1 MSLAL
6 SVIEKQRAAIGA
18 ARAILQGRLGR
29 DVKADDIAKR
39 VNLCRNAIPKME
51 SGDRKMTP
59 DDLELLAV
67 SLDAEIEYGQCVV
80 VPKVRK
86 SPPATVAAKC
96 RSYRTAG
103 NQSEMTLDMALD
115 PEGPGG
121 SAVTPEEAEAC
132 IAALLR
138 ERTEIDDLIAMLQ
151 PIARRA

>member
-1 MSLAL
+1 MGLTPGI
-6 SVIEKQRAAIGA
+6 IEKQRAAIGA

-29 DVKADDIAKR
+29 DIKADDLAKR

-51 SGDRKMTP
+51 AGDRKMTP
-59 DDLELLAV
+59 DDLEAFAV
-67 SLDAEIEYGQCVV
+67 SLDAEIVYGQCVV
-80 VPKVRK
+80 MPRTRK
-86 SPPATVAAKC
+86 APPASVAAKC

-121 SAVTPEEAEAC
+121 STFTPEEAELA